1 MLRPDPAQRPRL
13 VEIRDNLNAR
23 IAEAHREGWL
33 GEVEGLQVSLR
44 GAEDKI
50 AQLDATAKRRTTI
63 NLGMPAFG
71 QSTARAG
78 TAVLHDE
85 VCPAPAGSSVTAT

>member
-1 MLRPDPAQRPRL
+1 MPGRCRR
-13 VEIRDNLNAR
+13 
-23 IAEAHREGWL
+23 
-33 GEVEGLQVSLR
+33 LR

-71 QSTARAG
+71 QIAARAG
-78 TAVLHDE
+78 TAFLHDG
-85 VCPAPAGSSVTAT
+85 VCPASAASSVTAT